1 MAEEHGDQLPAG
13 QVTDDTPLG
22 QVRSWLR
29 LRAEEGDICPCCK
42 QRVQIYKRKL
52 NKTMVRTLALLAV
65 KQNKQALVHHNRTG
79 FIHAPTVLKE
89 HAGYAREVGKLA
101 YWGFVEEGTSQTGD
115 GRHAGLWRVTEEGY
129 AFLRGQLEVSR
140 YVKVY
145 NGRKLGEQGT
155 KVNIR
160 DVAVEFDLVELL
172 KGI

>member
-1 MAEEHGDQLPAG
+1 MATEHGDQLPAG

-22 QVRSWLR
+22 QVRNWLR
-29 LRAEEGDICPCCK
+29 LKAEKGEECPCCK
-42 QRVQIYKRKL
+42 QRVQVYKRKL

-65 KQNKQALVHHNRTG
+65 KQNKQSGPSYIRPG
-79 FIHAPTVLKE
+79 YIHAPTVLKE

-101 YWGFVEEGTSQTGD
+101 YWGFVEEGESQTGD
-115 GRHAGLWRVTEEGY
+115 GRHAGMWRVTERGY
-129 AFLRGQLEVSR
+129 AFLRGQLAVAR

-145 NGRKLGEQGT
+145 NGRKLGEEGGM
-155 KVNIR
+155 VNIR